1 MTFRGTPFET
11 TMKFFSV
18 RMLSIRDKATHRN
31 QKLRETLLTRLSVTA
46 CVAGQAR
53 SLPTLIA
60 VTVIKDTPLKT

>member
-46 CVAGQAR
+46 CLCRRPSEKSAHANCGNCH
-53 SLPTLIA
+53 
-60 VTVIKDTPLKT
+60 

>member
-1 MTFRGTPFET
+1 
-11 TMKFFSV
+11 
-18 RMLSIRDKATHRN
+18 MLSIRDKATHRN